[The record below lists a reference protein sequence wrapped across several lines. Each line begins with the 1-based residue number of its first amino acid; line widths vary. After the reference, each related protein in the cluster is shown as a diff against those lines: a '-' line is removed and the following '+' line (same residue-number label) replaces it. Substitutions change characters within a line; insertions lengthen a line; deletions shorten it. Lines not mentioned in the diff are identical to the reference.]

1 MSSKML
7 ILTEVQHKMVVKKLT
22 PVSELDHMAGWRI
35 SETYAYQEEIVNR
48 VGLLHIVITSTD
60 GSFID
65 LGAQKVIELGK
76 SFYYGIKIYDN

>member
-1 MSSKML
+1 MF
-7 ILTEVQHKMVVKKLT
+7 ILTETQHKMVVKELT
-22 PVSELDHMAGWRI
+22 PVSELEEMARWQV
-35 SETYAYQEEIVNR
+35 SETYAYKEETVNR